1 MVLFIEVIVIVH
13 IIVVITVEA
22 IIEVIAI
29 AILVI
34 VHTITDQ
41 NHQCKL
47 IPSIEVILYH
57 ITVTMDQFIIIIIIQ
72 VDSRV
77 ICPVL
82 IIEVE
87 ILTIISLVGQ
97 VM

>member
-13 IIVVITVEA
+13 IIIVITVEEA

-57 ITVTMDQFIIIIIIQ
+57 ITVTMD
-72 VDSRV
+72 
-77 ICPVL
+77 
-82 IIEVE
+82 
-87 ILTIISLVGQ
+87 
-97 VM
+97 